1 MAKKKA
7 VVSWSTGKDSAYAY
21 YLVAQSDEYEVVGLL
36 TTITGTFGRVAMH
49 GTREAILDAQA
60 ERIGMPIHKVK
71 IPWPCTN
78 EIYESTMGAA
88 FEQLKADGIT
98 HIIFGDLYLED
109 IRSYREASVN
119 GTGLTCVFPLWG
131 MDTDELSKAMTAS
144 GLQAVLVCIDP
155 KALQKDFA
163 GQLYNQELVADLP
176 VDADPCGE
184 NGEFHT
190 AVVNGPMFDR
200 PIDYSIGETV
210 ERSGFIYTDVLLA
223 NHTDEQAGQ

>member
-21 YLVAQSDEYEVVGLL
+21 HLVAQSDEYEVVGLL
-36 TTITGTFGRVAMH
+36 TTITGTFDRVAMH

-78 EIYESTMGAA
+78 EIYESTMGSA

-109 IRSYREASVN
+109 IRSYREASVD

-131 MDTDELSKAMTAS
+131 MDTDKLSKAMTAS

-163 GQLYNQELVADLP
+163 GRLYNQELVADLP

-223 NHTDEQAGQ
+223 NHTHEQAGQ